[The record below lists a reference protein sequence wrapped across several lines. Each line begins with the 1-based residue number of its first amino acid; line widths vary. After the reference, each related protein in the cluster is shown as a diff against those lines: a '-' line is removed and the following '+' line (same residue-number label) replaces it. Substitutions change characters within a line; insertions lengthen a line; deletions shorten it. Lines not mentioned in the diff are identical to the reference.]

1 MYICIP
7 NELIMK
13 LLSSPT
19 YRDNRGSYTPISLD
33 VFDVS
38 WSQCSIS
45 YNEKKFTFRGMHY
58 QENPRQTKYIK
69 VVQGSIVDFAVD
81 LETGETDYIVL
92 RDSDSVLIPNDKA
105 HGFLTLE
112 PNTIVVY
119 LVEGEYNP
127 ESEHSIVWTTNPVVK
142 DVVNNFRGNY
152 PLVISEKDAIG
163 K

>member
-1 MYICIP
+1 
-7 NELIMK
+7 
-13 LLSSPT
+13 
-19 YRDNRGSYTPISLD
+19 
-33 VFDVS
+33 
-38 WSQCSIS
+38 
-45 YNEKKFTFRGMHY
+45 
-58 QENPRQTKYIK
+58 

-81 LETGETDYIVL
+81 LQTGETDYIVL

-127 ESEHSIVWTTNPVVK
+127 DSEHSIVWTTNPVVK
-142 DVVNNFRGNY
+142 DVVNNFTNLH

>member
-1 MYICIP
+1 MKITVIYFFVL
-7 NELIMK
+7 LILLFQYGNSK
-13 LLSSPT
+13 LLVAVNLQFLSSSSARKSTSKLTTLNLLVQPT
-19 YRDNRGSYTPISLD
+19 ALT
-33 VFDVS
+33 
-38 WSQCSIS
+38 Q
-45 YNEKKFTFRGMHY
+45 
-58 QENPRQTKYIK
+58 
-69 VVQGSIVDFAVD
+69 DFAVD

-142 DVVNNFRGNY
+142 DVVNNFTDLH
-152 PLVISEKDAIG
+152 PLVISEKDALG